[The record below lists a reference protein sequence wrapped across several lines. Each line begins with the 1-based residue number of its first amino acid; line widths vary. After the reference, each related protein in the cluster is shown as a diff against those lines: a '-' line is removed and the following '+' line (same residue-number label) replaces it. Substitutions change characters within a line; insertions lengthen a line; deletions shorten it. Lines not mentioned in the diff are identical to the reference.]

1 MKKHSIKYPTQILKS
16 SAPDFSA
23 FRDPLIR
30 YRDLYQNE
38 LYECVLPFWLN
49 YSPDP
54 EYGGYFNCLDED
66 GTVYDTRKHCW
77 LQGRQVWMM
86 SKIHN
91 SQYNPGEN
99 SPFLQTARLGANFLR
114 SHARAGDRVYFS
126 LLRNGAPHAMQ
137 RKMFS
142 ECFYVMAMAEY
153 ARASGDKTAHD
164 EAHQLFAKVQ
174 EYAKNP
180 SLLGRP
186 VYDNGLPTTS
196 ELAVPMI
203 LLNLIEELNGS
214 DGLGYAETS
223 EWCVQQIDKHYRP
236 EMKLVLETVG
246 ADGAPMDTIEGRML
260 NPGHAIECGWFLLS
274 YAVKTGN
281 ADLRQKALNMI
292 DWSFDLGWDT
302 KEGGLFYFLDREGYS
317 PVQLEW
323 SQKLWW
329 PHCEALVAF
338 LMAFKETG
346 NPHYFERFKQVHDYT
361 FAKYPDRKHGEWYGY
376 LDRYGE
382 INQRF
387 KGGPYKGCF
396 HVPRALYLVL
406 ETMKSLGV

>member
-236 EMKLVLETVG
+236 EMKLVL
-246 ADGAPMDTIEGRML
+246 
-260 NPGHAIECGWFLLS
+260 
-274 YAVKTGN
+274 
-281 ADLRQKALNMI
+281 
-292 DWSFDLGWDT
+292 
-302 KEGGLFYFLDREGYS
+302 
-317 PVQLEW
+317 
-323 SQKLWW
+323 
-329 PHCEALVAF
+329 
-338 LMAFKETG
+338 
-346 NPHYFERFKQVHDYT
+346 
-361 FAKYPDRKHGEWYGY
+361 
-376 LDRYGE
+376 
-382 INQRF
+382 
-387 KGGPYKGCF
+387 
-396 HVPRALYLVL
+396 
-406 ETMKSLGV
+406 